1 MSTRIRRK
9 LLREGHVLAERP
21 CADARTFLDWFREEV
36 LGLDSEVYRRAFWR
50 TAFREGHTI
59 GHVPRTFRSWQN
71 ERGVRPLERCSD
83 ALAVCFFIGAPALAC
98 WLACRAFD
106 AARRRMR
113 RTTYYERER
122 DRRLALGR
130 TRRAITRRRTAN
142 PKPTMEALRT
152 AWRAA
157 RTSPEAA
164 LRLGGMLEDL
174 ECYVDNRVV
183 SDAAT
188 GWRGRRGG
196 IKRLLEREAP
206 DLFAHY
212 AALMRY
218 KSIARRF
225 RQACGLADPVPAD
238 AALPAAPGTPHAR
251 TRRVAGIAFPRR
263 ARPVDAAPLVVAA
276 AVLAEAGRTVVSL
289 EAVIALRVDPDCIVL
304 ARRPADCGI
313 RPRTSLRVAE
323 WLRRRLRRS
332 A

>member
-1 MSTRIRRK
+1 MDTRIRRK

-21 CADARTFLDWFREEV
+21 CADARAFLDWFREDV
-36 LGLDSEVYRRAFWR
+36 LGLDSEAYRRAFWR
-50 TAFREGHTI
+50 AAFREGHTV
-59 GHVPRTFRSWQN
+59 GHVPRTFRSWQD

-98 WLACRAFD
+98 WLARWAFD
-106 AARRRMR
+106 AARRRLR

-130 TRRAITRRRTAN
+130 TRRAITRRRTTN
-142 PKPTMEALRT
+142 PKPTMEALRA

-183 SDAAT
+183 GGAAT

-238 AALPAAPGTPHAR
+238 AALPAVPGTPR
-251 TRRVAGIAFPRR
+251 TRRVAGTAFPRR
-263 ARPVDAAPLVVAA
+263 ARPVDASPLAVAA
-276 AVLAEAGRTVVSL
+276 AVLAEAGRTVISL
-289 EAVIALRVDPDCIVL
+289 EAALALRVDPDCIAL
-304 ARRPADCGI
+304 ARHPADRGV

-323 WLRRRLRRS
+323 WLRRRTRRS

>member
-1 MSTRIRRK
+1 MDTRIRRK
-9 LLREGHVLAERP
+9 LVREGHVLAERP

-36 LGLDSEVYRRAFWR
+36 LGLDSEAYRRAFWR
-50 TAFREGHTI
+50 ASFREGHTV
-59 GHVPRTFRSWQN
+59 GRMPRTFRSWQN

-98 WLACRAFD
+98 WLARRAFD

-113 RTTYYERER
+113 RATYYERER
-122 DRRLALGR
+122 DRRIALGR
-130 TRRAITRRRTAN
+130 TRRAITRRRTTN
-142 PKPTMEALRT
+142 PKPTMEALRA

-174 ECYVDNRVV
+174 ECHVDNRAAG
-183 SDAAT
+183 DAAT

-238 AALPAAPGTPHAR
+238 AALPAAPGAPRAR
-251 TRRVAGIAFPRR
+251 TRRVAGVLFPRR
-263 ARPVDAAPLVVAA
+263 EAPAAAAPLAAAA
-276 AVLAEAGRTVVSL
+276 AVLAEAGRTVISL
-289 EAVIALRVDPDCIVL
+289 EAAIALRVDPDCIAP
-304 ARRPADCGI
+304 ARGAPDRGV

>member
-9 LLREGHVLAERP
+9 LIREGHVLAERP
-21 CADARTFLDWFREEV
+21 CVDTRTFLDWFREEV
-36 LGLDSEVYRRAFWR
+36 LGLDSEAYRRAFWR

-98 WLACRAFD
+98 WLARRAFD
-106 AARRRMR
+106 AARCRMR
-113 RTTYYERER
+113 RTTYYEREL

-130 TRRAITRRRTAN
+130 TRRAITRRRTTN
-142 PKPTMEALRT
+142 PKPTMEALRA
-152 AWRAA
+152 AWHVA
-157 RTSPEAA
+157 RSSPEAA

-174 ECYVDNRVV
+174 ECHVDNRVV
-183 SDAAT
+183 GDAAT

-238 AALPAAPGTPHAR
+238 AALPAAPETPRAR
-251 TRRVAGIAFPRR
+251 TRRVAGVDFPRR
-263 ARPVDAAPLVVAA
+263 ARPVDAAPLAVAA

-289 EAVIALRVDPDCIVL
+289 EAAIALRVDPDCIAL
-304 ARRPADCGI
+304 ARGAPDRGV

-323 WLRRRLRRS
+323 WLRRRTRRS

>member
-113 RTTYYERER
+113 RTTYYEREL

-130 TRRAITRRRTAN
+130 TRCAITRRRTTN
-142 PKPTMEALRT
+142 PKPTMEALRA
-152 AWRAA
+152 AWHAV

-183 SDAAT
+183 GDAAT

-251 TRRVAGIAFPRR
+251 TRRVAGVDFPRR
-263 ARPVDAAPLVVAA
+263 ARPVDAAPLAAAA

-289 EAVIALRVDPDCIVL
+289 EAAIALRVDPDCIVL
-304 ARRPADCGI
+304 ARGAPDRDV

-323 WLRRRLRRS
+323 WLRRRTRRS